1 MKTQTLVTIPKN
13 IAKMGELVILPR
25 KTYEELVGLKK
36 KMASI
41 FKPTELEL
49 RALEKGRKDFKNG
62 NFIEWMKLRDEL
74 DSRHRRPSR
83 KTA

>member
-13 IAKMGELVILPR
+13 IS
-25 KTYEELVGLKK
+25 TEELVGLKK
-36 KMASI
+36 KMAPI
-41 FKPTELEL
+41 FKPTKLEL
-49 RALEKGRKDFKNG
+49 RAIEQGCKDFKNG

-74 DSRHRRPSR
+74 DNHRRRPSR

>member
-13 IAKMGELVILPR
+13 ISKMGELVVLPR

-36 KMASI
+36 KMVTI
-41 FKPTELEL
+41 FKPTKLES
-49 RALEKGRKDFKNG
+49 RALERGSKDFKNG

-74 DSRHRRPSR
+74 DNHHRRPSG